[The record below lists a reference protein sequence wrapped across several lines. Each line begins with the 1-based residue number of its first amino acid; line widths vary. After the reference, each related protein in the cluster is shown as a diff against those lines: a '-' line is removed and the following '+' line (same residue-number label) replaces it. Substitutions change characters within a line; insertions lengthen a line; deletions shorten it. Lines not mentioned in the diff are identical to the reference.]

1 MNFEKEHE
9 LALQQSEQSGERRLS
24 FLGQQYP
31 LKVIILNKQFTFF
44 IHEYLNSELDENFF
58 LHSSLAKVEIQKKQ
72 R

>member
-44 IHEYLNSELDENFF
+44 IHEYLNSELDEIFF
-58 LHSSLAKVEIQKKQ
+58 YTLA
-72 R
+72 